1 MKQQAPDRCSY
12 TPKMLHKTENCFHR
26 RPVRDGPD
34 VSHIA
39 SARRCE
45 TAKNQSS
52 VTRLEISFRLEGPEM
67 VVRDPTF
74 SIAEVTFHVK
84 RLLPCTLTARTFL
97 HEDPLDY
104 NRRQHRF
111 AFRINVA
118 LLANHFRAIVMT
130 CGIEPFSEFKPATA
144 L

>member
-1 MKQQAPDRCSY
+1 
-12 TPKMLHKTENCFHR
+12 
-26 RPVRDGPD
+26 
-34 VSHIA
+34 
-39 SARRCE
+39 
-45 TAKNQSS
+45 
-52 VTRLEISFRLEGPEM
+52 M

-104 NRRQHRF
+104 NRWQHRF

-118 LLANHFRAIVMT
+118 VPAKRFEAVPTSLSVELLAST
-130 CGIEPFSEFKPATA
+130 
-144 L
+144 